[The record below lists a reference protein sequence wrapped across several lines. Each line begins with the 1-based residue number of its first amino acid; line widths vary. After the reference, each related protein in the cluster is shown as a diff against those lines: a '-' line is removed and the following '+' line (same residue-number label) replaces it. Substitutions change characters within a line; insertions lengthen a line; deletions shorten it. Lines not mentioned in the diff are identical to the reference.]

1 MYQYKSGERLLQL
14 CRENG
19 KNIAEIALLAEM
31 ENAGTSRE
39 KILTLLKAELD
50 VMKESVSKGLDPQI
64 KSIGGLIGGNAF
76 KLQKRLQ
83 TGDNLTGS
91 TFLKAL
97 GYSLA
102 VTEVNAAMG
111 KVVAAP
117 TAGASGIIPGILLS
131 IAEDRRLT
139 DEQII
144 DALLVS
150 GAVGKIIAANATLSG
165 AEGGCQAECGAASA
179 MVAAA
184 AVFLCGGSPEQ
195 SLDAAAMALKGLL
208 GLVCDPVAGL
218 VEVPCSKRNASSVA
232 NAFACA
238 EMALAGIT
246 SVIPFDEMV
255 EAMFRVGNLMSPTLK
270 ETTAGGCAG
279 TPTAIKFSRIIHNE

>member
-76 KLQKRLQ
+76 KLHKRLQ

-270 ETTAGGCAG
+270 ETAAGGCAG

>member
-76 KLQKRLQ
+76 KLHKRLQ

-179 MVAAA
+179 MAAAA

-270 ETTAGGCAG
+270 ETAAGGCAG

>member
-76 KLQKRLQ
+76 KLHKRLQ

-179 MVAAA
+179 MAAAA

-195 SLDAAAMALKGLL
+195 SLDAASMALKGLL

-270 ETTAGGCAG
+270 ETAAGGCAG

>member
-179 MVAAA
+179 MAAAA

-270 ETTAGGCAG
+270 ETAAGGCAG

>member
-179 MVAAA
+179 MAAAA

-195 SLDAAAMALKGLL
+195 SLDAASMALKGLL

-270 ETTAGGCAG
+270 ETAAGGCAG

>member
-1 MYQYKSGERLLQL
+1 VYQYKSGERLLQL

-76 KLQKRLQ
+76 KLHKRLQ

-195 SLDAAAMALKGLL
+195 SLDAASMALKGLL

-270 ETTAGGCAG
+270 ETAAGGCAG

>member
-1 MYQYKSGERLLQL
+1 VYQYKSGERLLQL

-76 KLQKRLQ
+76 KLHKRLQ

-179 MVAAA
+179 MAAAA

-195 SLDAAAMALKGLL
+195 SLDAASMALKGLL

-270 ETTAGGCAG
+270 ETAAGGCAG